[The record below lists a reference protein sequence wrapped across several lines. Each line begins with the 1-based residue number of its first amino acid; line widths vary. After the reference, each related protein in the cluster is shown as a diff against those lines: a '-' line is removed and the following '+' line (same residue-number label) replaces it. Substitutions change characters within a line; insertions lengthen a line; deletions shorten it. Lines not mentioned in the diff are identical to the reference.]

1 MKRNTEFLNSI
12 ERTSKGVRCFYAKM
26 GVIQMEE
33 KMEEYS
39 AILADNIKAHG
50 VVEETV
56 IAMEECAELI
66 QAISKVRRYGFGGQY
81 KDNLIEEIADVSI
94 VIREIMMIFGLSDG
108 DINEVIDSKIQRI
121 KKRLDKTEYTVYY
134 GSDGSVWKM

>member
-1 MKRNTEFLNSI
+1 MD
-12 ERTSKGVRCFYAKM
+12 
-26 GVIQMEE
+26 E
-33 KMEEYS
+33 KMEEYA
-39 AILADNIKAHG
+39 AILEENIREHG

-66 QAISKVRRYGFGGQY
+66 QAISKVKRYGFVGEY

-121 KKRLDKTEYTVYY
+121 KSRLEERR
-134 GSDGSVWKM
+134 

>member
-1 MKRNTEFLNSI
+1 MD
-12 ERTSKGVRCFYAKM
+12 
-26 GVIQMEE
+26 E
-33 KMEEYS
+33 KMEEY
-39 AILADNIKAHG
+39 AVILEENIKEHG

-66 QAISKVRRYGFGGQY
+66 QAISKVKRYGFVGEY

-94 VIREIMMIFGLSDG
+94 VIREIMMIFGISVG

-121 KKRLDKTEYTVYY
+121 KSRLEERR
-134 GSDGSVWKM
+134 

>member
-1 MKRNTEFLNSI
+1 MD
-12 ERTSKGVRCFYAKM
+12 
-26 GVIQMEE
+26 E
-33 KMEEYS
+33 KMA
-39 AILADNIKAHG
+39 AILEENIKEHG

-66 QAISKVRRYGFGGQY
+66 QAISKVKRYGFVGEY

-94 VIREIMMIFGLSDG
+94 VIREIMMIFGISVG

-121 KKRLDKTEYTVYY
+121 KSRLEERR
-134 GSDGSVWKM
+134 

>member
-1 MKRNTEFLNSI
+1 MIANFMSKMKGLI
-12 ERTSKGVRCFYAKM
+12 H
-26 GVIQMEE
+26 MEE
-33 KMEEYS
+33 KMEEY
-39 AILADNIKAHG
+39 AAVLEENIKEHG

-66 QAISKVRRYGFGGQY
+66 QAISKVKRYGFVGEY

-94 VIREIMMIFGLSDG
+94 VIREIMMIFGIPDG

-121 KKRLDKTEYTVYY
+121 KKRLEKR
-134 GSDGSVWKM
+134 S